1 MKLKVSPKFNPG
13 KGLSDSLKKT
23 ASDLTTGNVKEALTN
38 PANVTSDI
46 SKAGKAAGG
55 SIKNASDTSIGNPAA
70 KAWHTSVL
78 DPTNKAVAQAKD
90 MAAKWGGKAEDWW
103 NKMQNSPS
111 GGMNIPKVGGGVGG
125 GMPGGGAPSGPVQ
138 ISAIQGGMSG
148 PGGNQNEFRAQQ
160 MTLAQQLAQQAAGQ
174 GPSLATEQLKQSQ
187 AANQAATFAQLASAR
202 GGANPGMARQAMQTS
217 AQIQGQTARD
227 AALARIQE
235 QMGAREQLA
244 GVAGQGRQGDIQVA
258 GQGNELAVAQ
268 AQLAQQHAELQA
280 KYAALGLDAEKA
292 NQMAALEMEKMD
304 RGLMS
309 PAQQALQAG
318 TGILTSIF
326 T

>member
-1 MKLKVSPKFNPG
+1 MAFG
-13 KGLSDSLKKT
+13 KGTRNLLKKKAGKT
-23 ASDLTTGNVKEALTN
+23 YFQPVKKVGNFEVGNVIED
-38 PANVTSDI
+38 V
-46 SKAGKAAGG
+46 AGKAADQTMNGQVTDVG
-55 SIKNASDTSIGNPAA
+55 LGKHVNSAYKSLGNDASTAYQ
-70 KAWHTSVL
+70 TSVV
-78 DPTNKAVAQAKD
+78 DPVNKGYESAKKLGEKLKKQLGD
-90 MAAKWGGKAEDWW
+90 MQDSPAGGPLIPQVGTGLNTGGYPSAPVQIKA
-103 NKMQNSPS
+103 
-111 GGMNIPKVGGGVGG
+111 IAGGVGTTDPTG
-125 GMPGGGAPSGPVQ
+125 TS
-138 ISAIQGGMSG
+138 
-148 PGGNQNEFRAQQ
+148 FRERQ
-160 MTLAQQLAQQAAGQ
+160 MTLAQQLAEQAAGG

-244 GVAGQGRQGDIQVA
+244 GVSNQGRSGDIQVA

-280 KYAALGLDAEKA
+280 KYTAMGLDAEKA
-292 NQMAALEMEKMD
+292 NQLAAIEMERMN
-304 RGLMS
+304 RGIMS
-309 PAQQALQAG
+309 PLEQLLSTG
-318 TGILTSIF
+318 TKTVTDIF

>member
-1 MKLKVSPKFNPG
+1 
-13 KGLSDSLKKT
+13 
-23 ASDLTTGNVKEALTN
+23 
-38 PANVTSDI
+38 
-46 SKAGKAAGG
+46 
-55 SIKNASDTSIGNPAA
+55 
-70 KAWHTSVL
+70 
-78 DPTNKAVAQAKD
+78 
-90 MAAKWGGKAEDWW
+90 
-103 NKMQNSPS
+103 MQNSPT
-111 GGMNIPKVGGGVGG
+111 GGMNIPKVGQGGVGG
-125 GMPGGGAPSGPVQ
+125 GLPGGGAPSGPVQ
-138 ISAIQGGMSG
+138 ISAIQGGM
-148 PGGNQNEFRAQQ
+148 GGGAGGADNEFRAQQ
-160 MTLAQQLAQQAAGQ
+160 MTLAQQLAAQAAGQ

-244 GVAGQGRQGDIQVA
+244 SVANQGRTGDIQVA

-309 PAQQALQAG
+309 PAQ
-318 TGILTSIF
+318 
-326 T
+326 